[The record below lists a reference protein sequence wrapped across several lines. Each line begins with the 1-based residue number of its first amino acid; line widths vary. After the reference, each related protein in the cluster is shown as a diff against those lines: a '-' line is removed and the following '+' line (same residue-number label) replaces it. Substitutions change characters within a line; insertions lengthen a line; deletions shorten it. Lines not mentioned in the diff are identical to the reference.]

1 MLQVQKYFQSD
12 SQKEGLRCL
21 RKFPVKENRGT
32 WSSMLNKEQK
42 EGPPWHNNTFPYGG
56 TMHRFLSIKEV
67 NVISANHYLSFVA
80 PYKISKQML
89 SKHKKLTLLNS
100 IIYQF
105 YSYITQSMVT
115 VKT

>member
-21 RKFPVKENRGT
+21 RNFPVKENRGT

-42 EGPPWHNNTFPYGG
+42 EGPPWHNNTFPYVGP
-56 TMHRFLSIKEV
+56 MHRFFEYKGSISYLSQSLSEFCSTIFDIKE
-67 NVISANHYLSFVA
+67 
-80 PYKISKQML
+80 ML
-89 SKHKKLTLLNS
+89 SKHNKLTLLNS

-105 YSYITQSMVT
+105 YSYITHS
-115 VKT
+115 KGDN